1 MTTLRTLTLAALLM
15 ATCSG
20 CVGALLT
27 PALIFN
33 GISTG
38 VQTYQGREQR
48 LATDR
53 LTAAVEAL
61 EREVARLRE
70 RITDRITP
78 ADQP

>member
-1 MTTLRTLTLAALLM
+1 MKVRIAALTLFVALS
-15 ATCSG
+15 TSG

-70 RITDRITP
+70 RITDRIPP